1 MSSDAYSSWSDKSSK
16 FPCLLRNPQV
26 KAKNITEVN
35 VNSSKFVANNAWGR
49 HERQLPWHTV

>member
-1 MSSDAYSSWSDKSSK
+1 MLTAAGGEKSSK

-26 KAKNITEVN
+26 KAKNITNVN